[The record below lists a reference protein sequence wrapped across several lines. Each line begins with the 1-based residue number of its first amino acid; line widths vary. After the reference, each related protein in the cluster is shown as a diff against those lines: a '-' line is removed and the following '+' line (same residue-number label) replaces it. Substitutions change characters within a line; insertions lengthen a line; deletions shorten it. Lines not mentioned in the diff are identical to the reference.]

1 MVYNEKKVELLR
13 QRYPKG
19 TRICLDSMEN
29 DAFPIPPGSK
39 GTVDFIDDA
48 GNLIMK
54 WDSGGSLSLIPGED
68 KFHTISQEGTEEINI
83 KERIKAFDKANSPLY
98 IVDQDDGR
106 FSLCLQLKE
115 YGQEA
120 FNAYAEEI
128 GDPVTEDGQF
138 YTHGNGYE
146 WETVFRRAFA
156 DEPNL
161 SKIYFDCEAGGF
173 FCYADSLSL
182 MEDLGSRFKAM
193 VDDTEGF
200 ANLVSSALK
209 EANQDQI
216 EEITEEVQMDMLM

>member
-68 KFHTISQEGTEEINI
+68 RFHTISQEGTEEINI

-98 IVDQDDGR
+98 IVDHDDGR

-146 WETVFRRAFA
+146 W
-156 DEPNL
+156 
-161 SKIYFDCEAGGF
+161 
-173 FCYADSLSL
+173 
-182 MEDLGSRFKAM
+182 
-193 VDDTEGF
+193 VDH
-200 ANLVSSALK
+200 S
-209 EANQDQI
+209 Q
-216 EEITEEVQMDMLM
+216 